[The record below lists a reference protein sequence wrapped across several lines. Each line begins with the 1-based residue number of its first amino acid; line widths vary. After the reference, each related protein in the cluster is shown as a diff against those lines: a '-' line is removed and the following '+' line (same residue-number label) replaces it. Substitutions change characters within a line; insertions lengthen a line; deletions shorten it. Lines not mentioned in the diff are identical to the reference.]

1 MINLFLFLILFFS
14 LSKQILANDLIGEYF
29 WASYKKQSSDYKE
42 RLEEMNKLAQP
53 GPILIYKL
61 NNIYVDLSEIDCF
74 DPSCPAESP
83 VVNSFAVAD
92 AGKLRF
98 QKIISKQ
105 IAYECD
111 DSDYFIKHCSS
122 NVANVNFD
130 LYLNSI
136 EEKDIKHLK
145 VYQDE
150 FAIIKELSKYKIS
163 AEYDDIPVKT
173 ILTKTILYNPKTL
186 KESFVLNKGN
196 LIVVRKSKKIKNQ
209 YYMAGSGMGVSGLIK
224 ISDFKKNLK

>member
-1 MINLFLFLILFFS
+1 MKTFLYLILFFS

-53 GPILIYKL
+53 GPILIYKV

-105 IAYECD
+105 
-111 DSDYFIKHCSS
+111 
-122 NVANVNFD
+122 
-130 LYLNSI
+130 
-136 EEKDIKHLK
+136 
-145 VYQDE
+145 
-150 FAIIKELSKYKIS
+150 
-163 AEYDDIPVKT
+163 
-173 ILTKTILYNPKTL
+173 
-186 KESFVLNKGN
+186 
-196 LIVVRKSKKIKNQ
+196 
-209 YYMAGSGMGVSGLIK
+209 MW
-224 ISDFKKNLK
+224 